1 MAQVAQVSNAPS
13 ARLEIVFPARL
24 WDTLWLHLF
33 GPPDERADGQDEQ
46 MALLLAAPAIS
57 AGSTRLIVAE
67 LIPAG
72 PEDLVFQSSGGIAP
86 TGEFVA
92 GALTRCRQ
100 EGWSLIEVHC
110 HPFGAGRLTTFSGI
124 DWRNDRA
131 KMPAVARL
139 LPDEAFHAT
148 MVVGPASLDAHYYDR
163 TPPRPRVRPVRQVT
177 IVGGGDGQPGLIR
190 VRPAT
195 ALREDRSPWGE
206 RYSRQ
211 VALLG
216 RATQDLLAE
225 SSVAVIGLGGL
236 GSLAALE
243 LAHLGAGRLILID
256 PDVVERSNLN
266 RLLAATE
273 ADIGRPKA
281 ELYAGLVRAVSAGC
295 EVTAL
300 CASILDASALDLA
313 KQADVLLGCVDSH
326 GARLVINQLA
336 VQYLIPLIDGGV
348 GARLD
353 GARNVTDAGGQVQ
366 VILPGLG
373 CLACRG
379 FIDARQAAL
388 DLAPAHVRELE
399 RDHGYGTREPAPAV
413 VFLNGVV
420 ASLQV
425 AEAVKLISGSGRGAR
440 HPAAPILRYDLLRQ
454 TLTTATFSETGTC
467 PTCGP
472 GGVSGLADLSPI
484 VAADAL
490 PVPAPPFAGGPTGP
504 G

>member
-1 MAQVAQVSNAPS
+1 
-13 ARLEIVFPARL
+13 
-24 WDTLWLHLF
+24 
-33 GPPDERADGQDEQ
+33 
-46 MALLLAAPAIS
+46 
-57 AGSTRLIVAE
+57 
-67 LIPAG
+67 
-72 PEDLVFQSSGGIAP
+72 
-86 TGEFVA
+86 
-92 GALTRCRQ
+92 
-100 EGWSLIEVHC
+100 
-110 HPFGAGRLTTFSGI
+110 
-124 DWRNDRA
+124 
-131 KMPAVARL
+131 
-139 LPDEAFHAT
+139 

-163 TPPRPRVRPVRQVT
+163 MPPRPCIRPVRQVT
-177 IVGGGDGQPGLIR
+177 IVGGDGEPGMARIRPTTAGRGD
-190 VRPAT
+190 RP
-195 ALREDRSPWGE
+195 RWGE
-206 RYSRQ
+206 RFSRQ
-211 VALLG
+211 VGLLG
-216 RATQDLLAE
+216 HGTQELLAE

-266 RLLAATE
+266 RLIGASE
-273 ADIGRPKA
+273 ADIGRSKA
-281 ELYAGLVRAVSAGC
+281 ELYGARAAAASPGC

-300 CASILDASALDLA
+300 CASILDGGAIDLA
-313 KQADVLLGCVDSH
+313 KQADVLLSCVDSH

-353 GARNVTDAGGQVQ
+353 RRGHVTDAGGQVQ
-366 VILPGLG
+366 LILPGLG

-388 DLAPAHVRELE
+388 DLAPAHVRQLE

-413 VFLNGVV
+413 VFMNGVV

-425 AEAVKLISGSGRGAR
+425 TEAVKLISGSGHGAA
-440 HPAAPILRYDLLRQ
+440 PAPILRYDLLRQ

-472 GGVSGLADLSPI
+472 DGVSGLADLSPL
-484 VAADAL
+484 AAAYEL
-490 PVPAPPFAGGPTGP
+490 PVPAPPASGGSAGPAGP

>member
-1 MAQVAQVSNAPS
+1 VTRVPRESRAPS
-13 ARLEIVFPARL
+13 ARLEIVFPAGL
-24 WDTLWLHLF
+24 WRALRLHLF
-33 GPPDERADGQDEQ
+33 GPAGAAGKDRDEQ
-46 MALLLAAPAIS
+46 MALLLAAPGTS
-57 AGSTRLIVAE
+57 AGSTRLVVAE
-67 LIPAG
+67 MLPAG
-72 PEDLVFQSSGGIAP
+72 REDLVFQSAGGIAP

-92 GALTRCRQ
+92 RALTRCRQ

-110 HPFGAGRLTTFSGI
+110 HPFTPGRFTTFSAI
-124 DWRNDRA
+124 DWRNDLS
-131 KMPAVARL
+131 KMPALARL
-139 LPDEAFHAT
+139 LPRGAFHAT

-163 TPPRPRVRPVRQVT
+163 MTPRPCIRPVRQVT
-177 IVGGGDGQPGLIR
+177 IVGGGDREPGMARIR
-190 VRPAT
+190 PTTAGRGDRP
-195 ALREDRSPWGE
+195 RWGE
-206 RYSRQ
+206 RFSRQ
-211 VALLG
+211 VVLLG
-216 RATQDLLAE
+216 HGTQDLLAE

-236 GSLAALE
+236 GSLAALQ

-266 RLLAATE
+266 RLIGATE
-273 ADIGRPKA
+273 ADIGRSKA
-281 ELYAGLVRAVSAGC
+281 ELYAAQAAAVSPGC

-300 CASILDASALDLA
+300 CASILDPGAIDLA

-353 GARNVTDAGGQVQ
+353 HLRNVTDAGGQVQ

-388 DLAPAHVRELE
+388 DLAPAHVRQLE
-399 RDHGYGTREPAPAV
+399 RDHGYGTSEPAPAV
-413 VFLNGVV
+413 VFMNGVV

-425 AEAVKLISGSGRGAR
+425 AEAVKLISGHGAA
-440 HPAAPILRYDLLRQ
+440 PAPILRYDLLRQ
-454 TLTTATFSETGTC
+454 TLMTATFSETGTC

-472 GGVSGLADLSPI
+472 DGVSGLADLSPLA
-484 VAADAL
+484 AADEL
-490 PVPAPPFAGGPTGP
+490 PVPAPPVSGGSAGPGGPG
-504 G
+504 